1 MIPSFKIVSALEN
14 IYISPLEL
22 CNLNCRHCYTQKTKN
37 ILTNSQILNFVRR
50 YNNYLKIRGRDFFS
64 TLSLATD
71 SPEKKNY
78 VENLYKA
85 KQGLQL
91 KSILFCGGE
100 VFTLKNFPRLVN
112 NLISKGIFISIITN
126 GTIDKLSK
134 IKDPRNCQ
142 LIVSFDGP
150 QKIHDANRG
159 QGNFAKSKKF
169 VAHALKLGFPVEIF
183 FLITQESYPY
193 KDSFDIFGLPKTYL
207 TDRLFS
213 LTPAQTLDI
222 KKNYPTYPNPQFG
235 CFQLALQSNG
245 QIYGCCESPYPLA
258 KISDPIKKI
267 VTNFVKSL
275 NPCQKCQLSTKQFLS
290 AQRTRGLPSP
300 KVAST
305 AKISL
310 VDQPTCLGCCA
321 PDFLCGYKKELKVTS
336 CQSVVKLFQ
345 S

>member
-1 MIPSFKIVSALEN
+1 MIHSAKLVSALEN

-37 ILTNSQILNFVRR
+37 ILTNRQILNFVRR
-50 YNNYLKIRGRDFFS
+50 YSQYLNNHYSKNLDNDFLGALNVVTHS
-64 TLSLATD
+64 QRQ
-71 SPEKKNY
+71 KKHY
-78 VENLYKA
+78 
-85 KQGLQL
+85 QGLLKL

-112 NLISKGIFISIITN
+112 NLIAKGIFISIITN
-126 GTIDKLSK
+126 GTIDELSK

-150 QKIHDANRG
+150 PKIHDANRG
-159 QGNFAKSKKF
+159 QGNFAKSQKF

-183 FLITQESYPY
+183 FLITKDSYPY

-213 LTPAQTLDI
+213 LTLPQTLDI
-222 KKNYPTYPNPQFG
+222 KKNYPSYPNPQFG

-245 QIYGCCESPYPLA
+245 QVYGCCESPYPLA
-258 KISDPIKKI
+258 NFSDPIKKI
-267 VTNFVKSL
+267 VANFVNSL
-275 NPCQKCQLSTKQFLS
+275 NPCQNCHLSDKQFFS
-290 AQRTRGLPSP
+290 AQRMRGLPSP

-305 AKISL
+305 AKICLS
-310 VDQPTCLGCCA
+310 DQRVCFGCCA
-321 PDFLCGYKKELKVTS
+321 PDYLCGYKKEFKETS
-336 CQSVVKLFQ
+336 CQSVVKLIQ